1 MAHLHHFSCVC
12 LSTAV
17 KGAYGVSV
25 PSNPALLLCAS
36 QYWLCTR
43 ICVP

>member
-1 MAHLHHFSCVC
+1 MADLHYSSRVC

-17 KGAYGVSV
+17 KGAYGLSV
-25 PSNPALLLCAS
+25 TSNPAPLLCAS
-36 QYWLCTR
+36 QYWLCTC